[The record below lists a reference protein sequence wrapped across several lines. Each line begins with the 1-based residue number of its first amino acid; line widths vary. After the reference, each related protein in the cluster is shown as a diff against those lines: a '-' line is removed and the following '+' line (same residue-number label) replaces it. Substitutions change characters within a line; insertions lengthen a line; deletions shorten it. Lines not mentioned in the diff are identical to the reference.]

1 MGTAVG
7 DILRYDIPGSL
18 SACIIPQRSPVS
30 IGGPG
35 DAVLLDPGRGILA
48 VADSPDRNPDAA
60 GAFLEKFHERLVLS
74 GLLPAGK
81 DHEKDFERIVA
92 FTEELVREIP
102 YHESTTFSCLAIL
115 DGNTAGLLHTGDSLV
130 LLLDEHGDTEQLSRT
145 NHFIVGRCPR
155 LYQAGLVSLA
165 RARLVVLATDGL
177 TELARSYGMSVQDF
191 FRRHI
196 DPATHASVIQ
206 SFIDISVNI
215 TRRLD
220 DLGAA
225 VALPSSMP
233 SLPGE
238 KGGHIILKKNSKY
251 KVD

>member
-1 MGTAVG
+1 M
-7 DILRYDIPGSL
+7 
-18 SACIIPQRSPVS
+18 
-30 IGGPG
+30 
-35 DAVLLDPGRGILA
+35 
-48 VADSPDRNPDAA
+48 
-60 GAFLEKFHERLVLS
+60 
-74 GLLPAGK
+74 
-81 DHEKDFERIVA
+81 DHEKDFERIVLL
-92 FTEELVREIP
+92 TEELIREIP

-115 DGNTAGLLHTGDSLV
+115 DGSTAGILHTGDSLV
-130 LLLDEHGDTEQLSRT
+130 LIVDESGDTEQLSRT

-191 FRRHI
+191 FRRHV
-196 DPATHASVIQ
+196 DTMTHASVIQ

-233 SLPGE
+233 FHPAGQD
-238 KGGHIILKKNSKY
+238 GRVILKKNSKY
-251 KVD
+251 KVE